1 MNGGIKERKR
11 DEQRQL
17 QLIYDRALIH
27 VFFGKISSKTYLC
40 IFFLRLLFNVSKH
53 SGTSVKINR
62 LIYFYSLLR

>member
-27 VFFGKISSKTYLC
+27 VFFGKISSKTSLC
-40 IFFLRLLFNVSKH
+40 IFFF
-53 SGTSVKINR
+53 TIT
-62 LIYFYSLLR
+62 F

>member
-40 IFFLRLLFNVSKH
+40 IFFF
-53 SGTSVKINR
+53 TIT
-62 LIYFYSLLR
+62 F

>member
-40 IFFLRLLFNVSKH
+40 IFFYDYFLMFRNIAARQS
-53 SGTSVKINR
+53 R
-62 LIYFYSLLR
+62 LIV

>member
-27 VFFGKISSKTYLC
+27 VFFGKISSKTSLC
-40 IFFLRLLFNVSKH
+40 IFFFYDYFLMFRNIAARQS
-53 SGTSVKINR
+53 R
-62 LIYFYSLLR
+62 LIV

>member
-1 MNGGIKERKR
+1 MNGRIKERKR

-40 IFFLRLLFNVSKH
+40 IFFNDYFLMFRNIAARQS
-53 SGTSVKINR
+53 R
-62 LIYFYSLLR
+62 LIV